1 MTGSGRPKFEIPT
14 DMRKMTEQSLEQV
27 KTEINAYLQFLKQDV
42 PENVIG
48 GSAPSDK
55 IRWYAER
62 NIASA
67 LEFAQRLAQV
77 NNVQDIFML
86 QTEFMRA
93 QIQAMAEQA
102 KDLGETTTKALAEV
116 PRKKPWEYSAVTKRW
131 EHLDFDE
138 KAERVKTELQRLRSL
153 FVMLSSQVQ
162 ETRRAAKAIEE
173 RLKEDQ

>member
-1 MTGSGRPKFEIPT
+1 
-14 DMRKMTEQSLEQV
+14 MRKMTEQSLEQV
-27 KTEINAYLQFLKQDV
+27 KTEINAYLQFFKQDV

-48 GSAPSDK
+48 GSALSDK
-55 IRWYAER
+55 IRGYAER

-67 LEFAQRLAQV
+67 FEFAQRLAQV

-102 KDLGETTTKALAEV
+102 KDLGETTTKALADSMKI
-116 PRKKPWEYSAVTKRW
+116 PRKKPWEYSAITKRW

-153 FVMLSSQVQ
+153 FVMLSSLVQ
-162 ETRRAAKAIEE
+162 ETRRAAKAIEK
-173 RLKEDQ
+173 RLKDDQ